1 MAAAQAMHVW
11 SHLCEL
17 AEERLGIH
25 CGLPQGIGETH
36 ITTTYEP
43 LAQLLKDLNPKTGK
57 EVRLESVIDST
68 GNAWEIGNHWKVS
81 RPWKGRFGRVV
92 ILKRHEGEKLK
103 CRLEFLPKHPSHA
116 RLDIIM
122 GTLVCRTEYTLGE
135 SEQQAQKRLF
145 RELND
150 NQRRQYITSDGFAET
165 GRSGVMY
172 VIRKSRP
179 TIAIRK
185 NADDGGAALCALCL
199 HPVAY
204 YTATWAGV
212 LPPSDEALTHLLM
225 IRQSEHFYWRK
236 ANQIPLDEETSGV

>member
-1 MAAAQAMHVW
+1 MAEAQAMRFW
-11 SHLCEL
+11 SYCDEL
-17 AEERLGIH
+17 VERLGIH
-25 CGLPQGIGETH
+25 CGLPQGIGENH

-43 LAQLLKDLNPKTGK
+43 LAQLLKDLNPKRGEEEK
-57 EVRLESVIDST
+57 LESVVDSA
-68 GNAWEIGNHWKVS
+68 GSEWKLGNHWRVS
-81 RPWKGRFGRVV
+81 RQWRGHFGRAI
-92 ILKRHEGEKLK
+92 ILKRYEGEKLK
-103 CRLEFLPKHPSHA
+103 CRLAFLPKQPSHL
-116 RLDIIM
+116 RLDMIM
-122 GTLVCRTEYTLGE
+122 GTLACRTTYALGE
-135 SEQQAQKRLF
+135 SEKQAQKRLF
-145 RELND
+145 RELD
-150 NQRRQYITSDGFAET
+150 ERQRNQYITSDSFAET

-185 NADDGGAALCALCL
+185 ELDGGGAALCTLCL